1 MLEELLVDW
10 IEDQDYVYDSSI
22 EGLEEE
28 LEED

>member
-22 EGLEEE
+22 EGLDLEEE
-28 LEED
+28 ED